1 MRNSLRSAILAAA
14 LIGAPLL
21 HPSAA
26 AAITVDGV
34 LDPEFGAP
42 SAIVGYDPGA
52 PDSNF
57 GSPTNLAKDVG
68 YSIYVSADAGFWYG
82 YFLANPAGGGSAVAS
97 FANLYF
103 DMDPANNNG
112 SDIGF
117 ELSPGN
123 QDVFI
128 PGIAGS
134 NTTTS
139 DILVAV
145 LGNAIE
151 VGIPL
156 SYFTGPFDSLPY
168 YPGHDFAT
176 DSLVLR
182 LSQTFGYSVAGGD
195 TYGPD
200 RLGAVTLA
208 AAVPEPLTVS
218 IFAAGLIG
226 AAAFRRRRKMAV
238 A

>member
-1 MRNSLRSAILAAA
+1 MAACI
-14 LIGAPLL
+14 IGAPLL
-21 HPSAA
+21 HPTAA

-52 PDSNF
+52 PNGNF
-57 GSPTNLAKDVG
+57 GSPTNLAQDVG
-68 YSIYVSADAGFWYG
+68 YSIYVSSDAGFWYG
-82 YFLANPAGGGSAVAS
+82 YFLANPAGGGAAVAS

-103 DMDPANNNG
+103 DMDPANANG

-117 ELSPGN
+117 ELSTGN

-128 PGIAGS
+128 PGIPGS
-134 NTTTS
+134 NTTTT

-145 LGNAIE
+145 VGDAIE

-156 SYFTGPFDSLPY
+156 SYFTAPFDSLPY

-195 TYGPD
+195 TYGD
-200 RLGAVTLA
+200 ARLGAVTLA
-208 AAVPEPLTVS
+208 AVPEPLTLS
-218 IFAAGLIG
+218 IFGVGLIG
-226 AAAFRRRRKMAV
+226 AAAIRRRKKAGV